1 MTNTNTKATHSNQ
14 FENLKSLK
22 SKTIPQIADFC
33 QTLKQAR
40 QKLNDIDSAIQK
52 KQNEFEE
59 KFKAVEIAVQ
69 EEVVIENEKKET
81 EKEVVSIEEK
91 PTEPK
96 SNYAITGL
104 YFYDNSVIEKAK
116 SLKPSKR
123 GELEITDLNKIYLE
137 EDRLNVELFGRG
149 FAWLDTGT
157 HNSLL
162 KAGQYVQT
170 IEENQGIKIAC
181 LEEIAIRMGYL
192 KKSDVLNNISNFKNN
207 EYYNYV
213 TMLQV

>member
-81 EKEVVSIEEK
+81 EKEVVSIEENIVK
-91 PTEPK
+91 EVAPQVDAVDTVAVSGCGHGE
-96 SNYAITGL
+96 GL
-104 YFYDNSVIEKAK
+104 YLFPGHAAVGGFDKTARSAAA
-116 SLKPSKR
+116 
-123 GELEITDLNKIYLE
+123 
-137 EDRLNVELFGRG
+137 EDDIRIVGVNG
-149 FAWLDTGT
+149 
-157 HNSLL
+157 NSLAVSSAHAVAVNADL
-162 KAGQYVQT
+162 VGDFHLSEMVAV
-170 IEENQGIKIAC
+170 
-181 LEEIAIRMGYL
+181 
-192 KKSDVLNNISNFKNN
+192 V
-207 EYYNYV
+207 V
-213 TMLQV
+213 

>member
-81 EKEVVSIEEK
+81 EKEVVSIEENIVKEVAPQVDAVDTVAVDENK
-91 PTEPK
+91 PESETNKPK
-96 SNYAITGL
+96 
-104 YFYDNSVIEKAK
+104 EKAK
-116 SLKPSKR
+116 KNTAEPTEVTKAVAEDTTKENSEIKVEKVEEKTSETHSYSLFD
-123 GELEITDLNKIYLE
+123 EDDLLENND
-137 EDRLNVELFGRG
+137 EDY
-149 FAWLDTGT
+149 
-157 HNSLL
+157 S
-162 KAGQYVQT
+162 YSSS
-170 IEENQGIKIAC
+170 ENI
-181 LEEIAIRMGYL
+181 
-192 KKSDVLNNISNFKNN
+192 
-207 EYYNYV
+207 
-213 TMLQV
+213 